1 MSCREYIIVTDIII
15 VKAWALLST
24 SESLCYSYKT
34 MKKNPIFYSLQPI
47 YISYCTDRDTGLVWY
62 YLIFIPYKLAV
73 WVSWVSRS
81 EHNTKSYLYQL
92 AVAGRWNT
100 FDCPHEWGARCCR
113 QEVAQWTKICR
124 GLQTDLW
131 RLQGLP
137 LQCLPGS
144 RFPWPRCQLP
154 GLHGNRSCQLSS
166 QERQEGL
173 KSIWRS
179 RRVSQWSDSVSR
191 KSLEY
196 GRTAIRHKEIL
207 LKSILINFFVFYWHN
222 ETLTSTSTNR

>member
-1 MSCREYIIVTDIII
+1 MCVMPRIYYRYRHYHSKGLGSPQHQWKFVLLFQDYKKESYI
-15 VKAWALLST
+15 ST
-24 SESLCYSYKT
+24 
-34 MKKNPIFYSLQPI
+34 ILQPV
-47 YISYCTDRDTGLVWY
+47 YISCCTDRDTGLVWY

-100 FDCPHEWGARCCR
+100 FHCPHEWGARCCR

-124 GLQTDLW
+124 GLQADLW

-137 LQCLPGS
+137 LQCLPCG
-144 RFPWPRCQLP
+144 RFPWPRRQFP
-154 GLHGNRSCQLSS
+154 GLHGDGSCQLSS

-173 KSIWRS
+173 
-179 RRVSQWSDSVSR
+179 
-191 KSLEY
+191 
-196 GRTAIRHKEIL
+196 
-207 LKSILINFFVFYWHN
+207 
-222 ETLTSTSTNR
+222 